1 MEAPKGMPALKLC
14 TFAHLQLDIWKMKQQ
29 KIKTI
34 HVIDFNSIEKHV
46 DWIILNRLKKH
57 NRRLYPAKAIKLDF
71 SLVRFL
77 KPYHIAPLACLIH
90 EYQSQGFSIILHNT
104 NPKIDFYLESFG
116 FDQFCQSHEDDGFQ
130 ISNDKK
136 TFPLWLINEAKKE
149 FYTIQ
154 VQKYFENNH
163 FGGQD
168 LFVLGSSMAE
178 LMNNIFDHSHSKIP
192 GYTFTQYNTHT
203 ATIINCVCDFG
214 IGIPTSVN
222 NYLKSVGK
230 TAIADDEALKRAFE
244 LRFSAMTNPRNR
256 GLGWDTIF
264 NSIKSMKGKLHIV
277 SNRALFVMHDNGKIT
292 SHLMDLNFPGTLV
305 VITLNTH
312 NLPIKDELGD
322 ELDLI

>member
-1 MEAPKGMPALKLC
+1 
-14 TFAHLQLDIWKMKQQ
+14 MKPS
-29 KIKTI
+29 KVKTI
-34 HVIDFNSIEKHV
+34 QVIDFNSVEDHV
-46 DWIILNRLKKH
+46 RWINQYRYKNHDKRLF
-57 NRRLYPAKAIKLDF
+57 PARAIKLDF
-71 SLVRFL
+71 RYSRFL

-90 EYQSQGFSIILHNT
+90 EYQANGF
-104 NPKIDFYLESFG
+104 KIKLQKSANEINSYLESFG
-116 FDQFCQSHEDDGFQ
+116 FDQFCEKGKDERYQV
-130 ISNDKK
+130 SNDKK
-136 TFPLWLINEAKKE
+136 TFPLWLISEARKDS
-149 FYTIQ
+149 YIIQ
-154 VQKYFENNH
+154 VQKYFEINH

-168 LFVLGSSMAE
+168 LFVLGLYLAE
-178 LMNNIFDHSHSKIP
+178 LMNNIFDHSNSKIP
-192 GYTFTQYNTHT
+192 GYSFTQYNTRT
-203 ATIINCVCDFG
+203 ATIITCVCDFG